1 MAIYKANVD
10 SNYTVIPNSTAKD
23 KRLTFEARGMLS
35 LLLSLPSDWQVNNSW
50 LISQSAAGRDK
61 VNSILK
67 ELIEFGYMTRQQPK
81 NQHGKFTSNDY
92 FVYASPVDGFAVY
105 GETVD
110 GSAVNGKTPT
120 TKERDI
126 KKKDDTN
133 LDQSKIAR
141 EELIQSSFDYWWK
154 AYPTKT
160 ARKASFKKWQSI
172 TKKMDDKT
180 VTELTN
186 HIVAD
191 VAFRLDGLANG
202 DDRFIGFD
210 RLHPST
216 YLNQERYN
224 DDF

>member
-1 MAIYKANVD
+1 MAIYKAKVD
-10 SNYTVIPNSTAKD
+10 TNYTIIPNATAKD
-23 KRLTFEARGMLS
+23 KRLTFEARGMLA

-50 LISQSAAGRDK
+50 LISQSSAGRDK
-61 VNSILK
+61 INSILK
-67 ELIEFGYMTRQQPK
+67 ELIKFGYMTREQPK
-81 NQHGKFTSNDY
+81 NQQGKFTSNDY
-92 FVYASPVDGFAVY
+92 FVYAQPVDGFAVY
-105 GETVD
+105 GETAD
-110 GSAVNGKTPT
+110 GLTVNGETDT
-120 TKERDI
+120 TKERSLEI
-126 KKKDDTN
+126 KELKN

-160 ARKASFKKWQSI
+160 ARKASLKKWQSI

-191 VAFRLDGLANG
+191 VKFRLDGLANG